1 MKTMIMFVLL
11 FFIGMIFLP
20 GCNKETKTYIPISL
34 TDKEGNIFIQ
44 IDTVSKSFDAYSSV
58 KIAKGRLK
66 GIFNDTIR
74 SSFYL
79 AITTCPAWDSVY
91 HSGDTIVFSTH
102 FSSHILSMET
112 DIDLK
117 DFISPYHFLL
127 LGMPE
132 TALKRGAHGN
142 PSILITIDTR
152 DE

>member
-1 MKTMIMFVLL
+1 MKTMITFVFL
-11 FFIGMIFLP
+11 FVIGMIFLP
-20 GCNKETKTYIPISL
+20 GCTKETKIYVPISF
-34 TDKEGNIFIQ
+34 TDKEGNFFIQ

-58 KIAKGRLK
+58 KISQGRLK

-79 AITTCPAWDSVY
+79 AITTCPTWDSVY

-112 DIDLK
+112 NIDLK
-117 DFISPYHFLL
+117 DFTSPYHFLL
-127 LGMPE
+127 LGLPE

-152 DE
+152 NN